1 MLLVERC
8 MEKKED
14 FICCSQISKIMI
26 TSNFYFNY
34 FKNIYIFTLKKLVY
48 INEIFLLRKEKEK
61 CNSLFYA
68 FSCARTCDEN
78 EKRVKNNDS
87 TRAQRRCNWP
97 PGVRFAFLRS
107 TSSHVVEKECSPDIM
122 KISPTTRKVV

>member
-1 MLLVERC
+1 M
-8 MEKKED
+8 
-14 FICCSQISKIMI
+14 
-26 TSNFYFNY
+26 
-34 FKNIYIFTLKKLVY
+34 YIFTLKKLVY
-48 INEIFLLRKEKEK
+48 EIFLLRKEKEK

-78 EKRVKNNDS
+78 EERVKNNDS